1 MTTHAIEWAGPP
13 RRSTAFLLIVAL
25 HALVIYGFLSVF
37 VPPKVQAPLPPIVGR
52 FLDPER
58 PTPPAGPKRPHF
70 TSTLGWVDPLKG
82 LPLTQINWQ
91 FAESSSTASSAG
103 SDSPVGAGPSVPLS
117 YVVTRPIDEYYPPQ
131 AIRLSEEGA
140 STLQVCVGANGVLA
154 AAPTLETSSGYG
166 RLDAAALKWAREAL
180 RFTPAQRD
188 GKAVPACKGF
198 RVTFR
203 INPDR

>member
-1 MTTHAIEWAGPP
+1 MTAHAIEWAHPP

-37 VPPKVQAPLPPIVGR
+37 VPPPAHAPPPVLSGGVIETARPKPTEVPQPPI
-52 FLDPER
+52 FT
-58 PTPPAGPKRPHF
+58 PTSGEVVQVPN
-70 TSTLGWVDPLKG
+70 
-82 LPLTQINWQ
+82 LPLAPINWS
-91 FAESSSTASSAG
+91 FTDPSSTASSAN
-103 SDSPVGAGPSVPLS
+103 SDSPAGAGPTVPLS
-117 YVVTRPIDEYYPPQ
+117 YVVTKPINDFYPPGS
-131 AIRLSEEGA
+131 IRLSEEGA
-140 STLQVCVGANGVLA
+140 STLQVCVGANGALA

-180 RFTPAQRD
+180 RFAPAQRD

>member
-1 MTTHAIEWAGPP
+1 MTTHAMEWARPP

-37 VPPKVQAPLPPIVGR
+37 VPPKVQAPETPFVGR
-52 FLDPER
+52 FFDPER
-58 PTPPAGPKRPHF
+58 PTPPAGPKRPRSN
-70 TSTLGWVDPLKG
+70 TTLGWTNTIPNPPVPLFSLDYTDP
-82 LPLTQINWQ
+82 
-91 FAESSSTASSAG
+91 SSTVSSVSSGSPAG
-103 SDSPVGAGPSVPLS
+103 IGPVVPLS
-117 YVVTRPIDEYYPPQ
+117 YVVTKPLNDYYPPGS
-131 AIRLSEEGA
+131 IRFGEQGA
-140 STLQVCVGANGVLA
+140 STLQVCVGADGALVSE
-154 AAPTLETSSGYG
+154 PTLATSSGFS
-166 RLDAAALKWAREAL
+166 RLDAAAVKWAREAL

>member
-1 MTTHAIEWAGPP
+1 MTTHAIEWARPP

-25 HALVIYGFLSVF
+25 HAVVICGFLTAF
-37 VPPKVQAPLPPIVGR
+37 VPPKVQVPQPPIKGR
-52 FLDPER
+52 VFDLER
-58 PTPPAGPKRPHF
+58 RTPTAVPKGPHF
-70 TSTLGWVDPLKG
+70 TPMREGVDPLKG
-82 LPLTQINWQ
+82 LPLAPFNWPS
-91 FAESSSTASSAG
+91 AEPSSTASSAG
-103 SDSPVGAGPSVPLS
+103 SDSPAGAGPTVPLS
-117 YVVTRPIDEYYPPQ
+117 YVVTKPINDFYPPGS
-131 AIRLSEEGA
+131 IRLSEEGA
-140 STLQVCVGANGVLA
+140 STLQVCVGANGALA

-188 GKAVPACKGF
+188 GNAVPACKGF